1 MKIMYMASNEL
12 ASRFSFIR
20 ETLAKLK
27 EAIKSGLSQEAIL
40 LVAQVNSST
49 MQLAA
54 EVARFS
60 K

>member
-1 MKIMYMASNEL
+1 MYMASNEL